1 MVCEELRWN
10 GSRKARAQWPCR
22 ARCAMLC
29 AMRKLAYGF
38 CFVFLGL
45 CAGTAL
51 GLAQEERRP
60 SIETDEEGGNFLV
73 IPGIGKIPLPPG
85 TRAFG
90 PGNGLSDP
98 RSQRPGAGD
107 SKSAAPAPPKDPA
120 ERKAEE
126 ISRLLSRLEQ
136 ADDEED
142 AQSAAAMLL
151 RRWSRSDS
159 DTVDLLAA
167 RALAAEA
174 SGSQPL
180 AQALL
185 DYVVTLSPKWAEGF
199 VRRARVRSEQGDDVG
214 AMSDLETAAALEP
227 KRFDA
232 FAALGALA
240 EKTGDKRRA
249 LDAYKKSLAI
259 SPRQDS
265 LRKTEERLRIE
276 VEGRDI

>member
-1 MVCEELRWN
+1 M
-10 GSRKARAQWPCR
+10 KARGQWPRR

-38 CFVFLGL
+38 FGVFLGL
-45 CAGTAL
+45 CAGTAP

-60 SIETDEEGGNFLV
+60 SLETDGEGGNFLV

-90 PGNGLSDP
+90 PGPGPFDP
-98 RSQRPGAGD
+98 ESQRPEP
-107 SKSAAPAPPKDPA
+107 KSAAPAPPKDPA

-126 ISRLLSRLEQ
+126 MARLLSRLEQ
-136 ADDEED
+136 ADDEEE
-142 AQSAAAMLL
+142 AQSAAAMIL
-151 RRWSRSDS
+151 RRWARSDS

-174 SGSQPL
+174 AGAPSL
-180 AQALL
+180 ARAIL

-199 VRRARVRSEQGDDVG
+199 VRRARARSEQGDDAG
-214 AMSDLETAAALEP
+214 ALSDLETAAALEP

-232 FAALGALA
+232 LAALGALA
-240 EKTGDKRRA
+240 EKTGEKRRA
-249 LDAYKKSLAI
+249 LDAYRKSLAI
-259 SPRQDS
+259 SPRQES